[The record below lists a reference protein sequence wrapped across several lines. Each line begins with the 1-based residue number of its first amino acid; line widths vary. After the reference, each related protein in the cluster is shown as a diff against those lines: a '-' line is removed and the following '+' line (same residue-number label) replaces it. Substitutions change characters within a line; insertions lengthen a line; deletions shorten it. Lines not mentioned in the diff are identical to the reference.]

1 MNKAWK
7 KYQKYGNKNLVASEK
22 KEELLTIRM

>member
-7 KYQKYGNKNLVASEK
+7 KYQKYGNKNLVTSK
-22 KEELLTIRM
+22 KEEELLTIRM